1 MQLTGQRPRSVLWF
15 SPTPSTLK
23 AHMAEPNVLRS
34 GVDREVM
41 WTPWEEAGLEHL
53 RLVASDDGFVANGLV
68 IGLEAGRPFRI
79 GYEVRCDEWWRVR
92 EVRAAAPDLERPVL
106 QLLADGEG
114 HWKRGGGE
122 PTPELDGCIDVD
134 ISATPF
140 TNTLPIRRLGIQ
152 PGEVANVDVA
162 YVRVPELPVG
172 PERQSYGCLEARA
185 DGGLYRFEALPSGF
199 TAELPVD
206 AEGLVLDY
214 PGLFRRAWT
223 G

>member
-1 MQLTGQRPRSVLWF
+1 
-15 SPTPSTLK
+15 
-23 AHMAEPNVLRS
+23 MAEPNVLRS

-53 RLVASDDGFVANGLV
+53 RLVASDDGVVAKGLV

-79 GYEVRCDEWWRVR
+79 GYEIRCDERWRVR

-106 QLLADGEG
+106 ELLADGAG

-122 PTPELDGCIDVD
+122 PAPELDGCIDVD

-140 TNTLPIRRLGIQ
+140 TNTLPIRRLGLE
-152 PGEVANVDVA
+152 PGESEELIVT
-162 YVRVPELPVG
+162 YIRVTELLVG
-172 PERQSYGCLEARA
+172 PERQRYGCLEAQA
-185 DGGLYRFEALPSGF
+185 NGGLYRFEALPSGF
-199 TAELPVD
+199 NAELPVD
-206 AEGLVLDY
+206 AEGLVIDY
-214 PGLFRRAWT
+214 PGLFRRAWS